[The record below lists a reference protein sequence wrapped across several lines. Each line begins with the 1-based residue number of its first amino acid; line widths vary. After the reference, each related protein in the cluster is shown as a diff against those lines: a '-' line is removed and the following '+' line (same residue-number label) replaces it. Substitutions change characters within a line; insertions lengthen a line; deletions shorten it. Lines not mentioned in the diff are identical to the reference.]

1 MSGVSPNLRLL
12 QELLR
17 ALSEFEALDS
27 LLEAGD
33 ASLAQASQP
42 KSSSSSSS
50 SSAAPPLLGAPTNE
64 RLHAQLNR
72 VMDSLA
78 RIEGAATATS
88 TSAAPG
94 GSLEPSLLAFMED
107 AELSDPDCW
116 LQQRLGELVV
126 DEKLRLLR
134 AAGMEAIARQ
144 LRDADVGDAAPPQ

>member
-1 MSGVSPNLRLL
+1 MSGVSPNLRLR

-33 ASLAQASQP
+33 AALAQASQP
-42 KSSSSSSS
+42 KSSSSS

-134 AAGMEAIARQ
+134 AAGTEAIARQ
-144 LRDADVGDAAPPQ
+144 LKEADLAINDG